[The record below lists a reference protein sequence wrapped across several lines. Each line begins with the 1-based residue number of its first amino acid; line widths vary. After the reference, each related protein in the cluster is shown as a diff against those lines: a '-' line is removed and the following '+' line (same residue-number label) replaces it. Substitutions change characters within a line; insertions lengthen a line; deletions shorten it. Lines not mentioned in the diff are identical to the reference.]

1 MYIHAYILLIIR
13 RRPSGQT
20 MAFLQNE
27 HSSQNMSESFSLE
40 NEEAEVP
47 VVQTQPKSSNKNI
60 VSSLTAVA
68 ANIGRQATSSIPIP
82 STKNTWLNRKS
93 SFKAAARSKRS
104 ISMTTMAAGSG
115 FGGAGSGAPKSPQTH
130 HRVSSVKSAKAA
142 INRGGAS
149 SSNLGIASSNKPR
162 ARSSNSFNAGES
174 LPVAGGACG
183 PPGGDGA
190 GMIPPMNMMTVG
202 GGDIVKNSSTN
213 SSLCTTD
220 PDITSS
226 SIPALEGG
234 GDAGIIAT
242 FDLSYDDSIIDA
254 DEEDVDVD
262 DYYAMDGG
270 SEEEEGDGGSVF
282 SSQNQLHHHHSI
294 SSISSSNV
302 NEEFTKEYH
311 YEEKG
316 ASCNSTSSCVIP
328 KIMSPDNADYEYDEE
343 NLGAFKD
350 ETKWAQEALKQR
362 REKGRTDST
371 STNEVTYINTI
382 LNKNRDMTAGEH
394 IRRRILDESEQ
405 PCSSNSNSRMTSGSG
420 HHPQQVSDD
429 NSSAPGS
436 ILDTPEPPILTIEP
450 PSPMPGNM
458 STCTSPYRL
467 RTTSD
472 DTDDTDHR
480 YRTTCTTS
488 DEDETKECEIT
499 NVMQP
504 IGSSQNTQNNH
515 PPSAAAGGSNIG
527 GANINKPKSARRK
540 FAIRS
545 SSARYNRKLSITNTQ
560 TTVEFRA
567 AAARNLNTL
576 NPAPASQ
583 SASSSS
589 SSNIRRAS
597 SEPKRTSEV
606 ASQTSLLVADDNT
619 KRDSASAKNTK
630 NNNTNTVNLET
641 PDYSLPSTTNHPI
654 PSYIHRSNEF
664 ISSTGGSRHA
674 SGEKES
680 EGGYSPKGMHIFWGH
695 DINELS
701 IEDPCIYNQRL

>member
-1 MYIHAYILLIIR
+1 MAY
-13 RRPSGQT
+13 
-20 MAFLQNE
+20 LQNE

-40 NEEAEVP
+40 NEAAEVP

-60 VSSLTAVA
+60 VSSLTAAA
-68 ANIGRQATSSIPIP
+68 ANTA
-82 STKNTWLNRKS
+82 KNTWLNRKP

-104 ISMTTMAAGSG
+104 ISMTTMAAGGG
-115 FGGAGSGAPKSPQTH
+115 FAVSGAPKSPQSH

-142 INRGGAS
+142 INRGGS
-149 SSNLGIASSNKPR
+149 GSSNLGITSSNNPR
-162 ARSSNSFNAGES
+162 ARSSNSFNAGEI
-174 LPVAGGACG
+174 LPEAEAAAGD
-183 PPGGDGA
+183 PGI
-190 GMIPPMNMMTVG
+190 IPPMAG
-202 GGDIVKNSSTN
+202 GCVKNSSTN

-226 SIPALEGG
+226 SIPALEV

-270 SEEEEGDGGSVF
+270 SEEEEGDGSVF
-282 SSQNQLHHHHSI
+282 SSQQLHHQ
-294 SSISSSNV
+294 SSTNV
-302 NEEFTKEYH
+302 NDAEFKTD

-316 ASCNSTSSCVIP
+316 ASNTSSSSVIP
-328 KIMSPDNADYEYDEE
+328 KIMSPVADYESDED
-343 NLGAFKD
+343 LGTIKD
-350 ETKWAQEALKQR
+350 AETKWAQEAFKHR
-362 REKGRTDST
+362 RDKGRTDST

-382 LNKNRDMTAGEH
+382 LNKNRDMTKGEH
-394 IRRRILDESEQ
+394 IRKRILDESEQ
-405 PCSSNSNSRMTSGSG
+405 PCSTNSRMTSGSG
-420 HHPQQVSDD
+420 HHHQVSDD
-429 NSSAPGS
+429 NFSAPGS

-458 STCTSPYRL
+458 STCTSPYRERL

-480 YRTTCTTS
+480 YRTCTTS
-488 DEDETKECEIT
+488 DEDVQDFETN

-504 IGSSQNTQNNH
+504 MGSSQTQNNPH
-515 PPSAAAGGSNIG
+515 PPNNNSSSGGSNI
-527 GANINKPKSARRK
+527 ANNNKPKCARRK

-545 SSARYNRKLSITNTQ
+545 SSARYNRKLSMTNTQ

-567 AAARNLNTL
+567 ARNLNTL
-576 NPAPASQ
+576 NPASQ
-583 SASSSS
+583 SSSS
-589 SSNIRRAS
+589 SCSNTRMLQRAS

-606 ASQTSLLVADDNT
+606 ASQTSLLVAD
-619 KRDSASAKNTK
+619 KCDSATAKTTK
-630 NNNTNTVNLET
+630 NINNNLNLET
-641 PDYSLPSTTNHPI
+641 PDSLPSTNHPI

-680 EGGYSPKGMHIFWGH
+680 EGGYSPKGMHI
-695 DINELS
+695 S
-701 IEDPCIYNQRL
+701 TV

>member
-1 MYIHAYILLIIR
+1 
-13 RRPSGQT
+13 

-27 HSSQNMSESFSLE
+27 HSSQNMSESFSME
-40 NEEAEVP
+40 NEAAEVY

-60 VSSLTAVA
+60 VSSLTAAA

-82 STKNTWLNRKS
+82 STKNSWLNRKP

-104 ISMTTMAAGSG
+104 ISMTTMDAGGVPAG
-115 FGGAGSGAPKSPQTH
+115 FGAPKSPQSH

-142 INRGGAS
+142 INRSGAS
-149 SSNLGIASSNKPR
+149 SSNLGIISSNNRR

-174 LPVAGGACG
+174 LPTAGACG
-183 PPGGDGA
+183 AGDPGI
-190 GMIPPMNMMTVG
+190 MPMG
-202 GGDIVKNSSTN
+202 CVKNSSTN

-226 SIPALEGG
+226 SIPALEG
-234 GDAGIIAT
+234 DAGMIAT

-254 DEEDVDVD
+254 DEDVD

-270 SEEEEGDGGSVF
+270 SEEEEGDEAGSVF
-282 SSQNQLHHHHSI
+282 SSQQLHQ
-294 SSISSSNV
+294 SSTNV
-302 NEEFTKEYH
+302 NDEFKND

-316 ASCNSTSSCVIP
+316 ANSNASSSSSVVP
-328 KIMSPDNADYEYDEE
+328 KIMSPDDYDEE
-343 NLGAFKD
+343 DLGAYKD
-350 ETKWAQEALKQR
+350 ETKWAQEALKHR
-362 REKGRTDST
+362 RDKGRTDST

-405 PCSSNSNSRMTSGSG
+405 PCSTNSRMISGSS
-420 HHPQQVSDD
+420 HHHHHHQVSDD

-480 YRTTCTTS
+480 YRTCTTS
-488 DEDETKECEIT
+488 DEDGQDFET
-499 NVMQP
+499 NSVMQP
-504 IGSSQNTQNNH
+504 MGSSQTQNNPY
-515 PPSAAAGGSNIG
+515 PPNTNSSSGGSNI
-527 GANINKPKSARRK
+527 ASNNKPKCARRK
-540 FAIRS
+540 YAIRS
-545 SSARYNRKLSITNTQ
+545 SSARYNRKLSMTTQ
-560 TTVEFRA
+560 TTV
-567 AAARNLNTL
+567 AARNLNTL
-576 NPAPASQ
+576 NPATSQ
-583 SASSSS
+583 SS
-589 SSNIRRAS
+589 SSNSNTRRAS

-606 ASQTSLLVADDNT
+606 ASQTSLLVAD
-619 KRDSASAKNTK
+619 KRDSAATKTTK
-630 NNNTNTVNLET
+630 NINNNVNLENA
-641 PDYSLPSTTNHPI
+641 DSLPTTNHPVL
-654 PSYIHRSNEF
+654 SYIHRSNEF
-664 ISSTGGSRHA
+664 ISSTSGSRHA

-680 EGGYSPKGMHIFWGH
+680 ECGYSPKGTKYRYLLNF
-695 DINELS
+695 
-701 IEDPCIYNQRL
+701 Y